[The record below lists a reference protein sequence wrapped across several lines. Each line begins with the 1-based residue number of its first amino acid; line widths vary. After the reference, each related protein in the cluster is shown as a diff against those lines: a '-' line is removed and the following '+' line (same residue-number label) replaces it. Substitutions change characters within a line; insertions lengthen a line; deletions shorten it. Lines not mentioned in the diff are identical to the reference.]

1 MPVRRPRQPRQR
13 LKHKSIDV
21 RRPVCKRLGKLQEVA
36 YRTATLKS
44 VKPEAVLIQARHHR
58 RSAFSTLGFVCLL
71 GLLGC
76 PGRGTDKGIMA
87 KVNGYKV
94 LRSEVDKNFNSQ
106 TAGTTQK
113 PTQAEEEAL
122 RLNILLRIIDVQLHL
137 QQAQKLGVVATDDEV
152 ESKFGQIKAPYTQEE
167 FQKILKDRGFTED
180 EYKQEIRRNLTID
193 KLLNKEIASKVTIS
207 DSDIQNF
214 YNLHKADFNLIE
226 PRYHVSH
233 IFVSAQP
240 SGSGTVEG
248 QRKKIQEIY
257 NRLQSGEDFAAIAA
271 RTSEDPDTA
280 PNGGELGAMPE
291 SQLKNTDPATRE
303 AMQKLNAGQF
313 SNIITVVN
321 PNNHQTTGYRI
332 VKLISKEAAGQR
344 DLSDPA
350 VQQFIRAQLRTQR
363 EQLLRVAYDE
373 VLRDSASVE
382 NYYAEQIMKNS
393 AGNK

>member
-1 MPVRRPRQPRQR
+1 M
-13 LKHKSIDV
+13 
-21 RRPVCKRLGKLQEVA
+21 
-36 YRTATLKS
+36 
-44 VKPEAVLIQARHHR
+44 IQARPYR
-58 RSAFSTLGFVCLL
+58 RSAFYTLGFVCLL

-76 PGRGTDKGIMA
+76 PRGTDKGVMA

-94 LRSEVDKNFNSQ
+94 LRSEVDKSFNSQ

-122 RLNILLRIIDVQLHL
+122 RLNILLRVIDVQLHL

-152 ESKFGQIKAPYTQEE
+152 ESKFSQIKAPYTQEE

-207 DSDIQNF
+207 DSDIQNY

-226 PRYHVSH
+226 ARYYVAH
-233 IFVSAQP
+233 IFVSALP
-240 SGSGTVEG
+240 TGSGSSATAED
-248 QRKKIQEIY
+248 QRKKIQTIY
-257 NRLQSGEDFAAIAA
+257 NRLQSGEDFAGVAG
-271 RTSEDPDTA
+271 RYSEDQDTA
-280 PNGGELGAMPE
+280 HNGGELGAMPE

-303 AMQKLNAGQF
+303 AMQKLNSGQF
-313 SNIITVVN
+313 SGVITVIN
-321 PNNHQTTGYRI
+321 PNTHQTTGYRI
-332 VKLISKEAAGQR
+332 VKLLSKEAAGQR
-344 DLSDPA
+344 DMSDPA
-350 VQQFIRAQLRTQR
+350 VQQFIRSQLRTQR

-373 VLRDSASVE
+373 VLRDGASVE